1 MSTSHEDSSMP
12 TGFARRFCRLNM
24 AFFAVSWL
32 ASPVFAQDRDAEF
45 ENLKVLPP
53 DISRDDLGEIMLD
66 NLRGLGLRR
75 LAGEGCL
82 FCHVG
87 DMEQPRDSWDYASD
101 DKPTKRK
108 ARVMMAMVQA
118 INQDHLTNLETRID
132 SNHRVTC
139 YTCHAGRTDPRPL
152 VTVLWE
158 SYEAGGIDSAQS
170 HYRVLRGRYFGGDA
184 YDFRV
189 GALSGL
195 ATGMADRGA
204 FDDAIAMAALNVEVF
219 PNEAAAKR
227 VWVRYRFERTI
238 NASGVDAALNELDR
252 MEPEL
257 AEGVVSP
264 SILDVV
270 GWRLFRRD
278 RKPEA
283 TAILSHNL
291 EKFPEEYIPNE
302 SMAFILNERGDKE
315 PALRILERWLEK
327 HPTHDRARN
336 LLINLRGG

>member
-1 MSTSHEDSSMP
+1 M
-12 TGFARRFCRLNM
+12 RRSYGLCIL
-24 AFFAVSWL
+24 AFVAVSWHPR
-32 ASPVFAQDRDAEF
+32 PVLAQDRAAEF
-45 ENLKVLPP
+45 ENLQVLPP
-53 DISRDDLGEIMLD
+53 DISQNDLGEVMLG

-118 INQDHLTNLETRID
+118 INQEHLANLETRID
-132 SNHRVTC
+132 STHRVTC
-139 YTCHAGRTDPRPL
+139 ITCHAGRTDPRPL
-152 VTVLWE
+152 PTVLWE
-158 SYEAGGIDSAQS
+158 AYEAGGVDSAQTR
-170 HYRVLRGRYFGGDA
+170 YRALRGRYLGGVA

-189 GALSGL
+189 GVLSGL
-195 ATGMADRGA
+195 ATRMADRAA

-227 VWVRYRFERTI
+227 VWVRYRLERTV
-238 NASGVDAALNELDR
+238 NASGVGAALGELDR
-252 MEPEL
+252 IEREL

-264 SILDVV
+264 AILDAV

-278 RKPEA
+278 RKA
-283 TAILSHNL
+283 DAAVVLRRNL

-302 SMAFILNERGDKE
+302 SMAFLLDESGDKE
-315 PALRILERWLEK
+315 AALRLLEQWLDK
-327 HPTHDRARN
+327 HPDHNRARN
-336 LLINLRGG
+336 LLVNLRGG